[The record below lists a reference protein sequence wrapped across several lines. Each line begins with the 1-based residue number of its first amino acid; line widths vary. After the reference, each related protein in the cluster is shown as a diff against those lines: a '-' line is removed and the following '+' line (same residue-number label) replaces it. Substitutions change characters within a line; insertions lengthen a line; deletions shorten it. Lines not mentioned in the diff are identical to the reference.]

1 MNINMILKDVVD
13 RSGEEGHYSHLEQ
26 AAEDKLRKTSPN
38 NPLLRVET
46 HVTPTSVLHPA
57 ERELISNEMQVRKLC
72 CIRISDFIFRPELLV
87 IFSVMLQK
95 WSEEMSSREN
105 VLKDESMKTD
115 DVPAVRNSAAPR
127 VVNTVNEKNKMVR
140 LFL

>member
-1 MNINMILKDVVD
+1 MQ
-13 RSGEEGHYSHLEQ
+13 LEK

-72 CIRISDFIFRPELLV
+72 CV
-87 IFSVMLQK
+87 IKDLFVRLHLQSWAFVNFFVMLQK
-95 WSEEMSSREN
+95 WSEEMTSREN

-115 DVPAVRNSAAPR
+115 DVPAVRNSSAPR

-140 LFL
+140 